1 MRKPD
6 RAATE
11 RLSRLAAICAARK
24 DADLVQLSSLAQRL
38 SRAEAVRAE
47 MDQALRA
54 EISVT
59 LASARLEDFRAL
71 DAHIIVAEQM
81 QSVVDREIA
90 VAKALWENQR
100 DRCIKSFGRAAVLD
114 RFSSAYRSQ

>member
-11 RLSRLAAICAARK
+11 RLTRLTAICAARK
-24 DADLVQLSSLAQRL
+24 DADLLQLSSLAQRL
-38 SRAEAVRAE
+38 SRAEAVRAD

-71 DAHIIVAEQM
+71 DGHIIVAEQM
-81 QSVVDREIA
+81 QSVVEQEIA

-100 DRCIKSFGRAAVLD
+100 DRCIQSFGRAAALD
-114 RFSSAYRSQ
+114 RISRVHCSQ